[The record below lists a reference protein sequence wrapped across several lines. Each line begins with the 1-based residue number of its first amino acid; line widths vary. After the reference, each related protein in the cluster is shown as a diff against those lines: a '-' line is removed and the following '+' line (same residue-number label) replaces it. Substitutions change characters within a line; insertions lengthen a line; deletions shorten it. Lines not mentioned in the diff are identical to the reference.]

1 MGVDAK
7 SIQLLKQLVPAATL
21 IGYLV
26 NPLNPGAAV
35 YESEAS
41 TAAKTLGIEVNV
53 LHASSERDLDEV
65 FASLPKAGIG
75 GLAVPAEPFFDSQR
89 DRIVALAAR
98 YAIPAIYGIREYAVA
113 GGLMSYGASL
123 PDSYRRAATYVG
135 RVLKGEKAAN
145 LPVMEPTKYDL
156 VLNMK
161 TAKAFGLR
169 VPEQLVATADE
180 VIE

>member
-1 MGVDAK
+1 
-7 SIQLLKQLVPAATL
+7 
-21 IGYLV
+21 
-26 NPLNPGAAV
+26 
-35 YESEAS
+35 
-41 TAAKTLGIEVNV
+41 
-53 LHASSERDLDEV
+53 
-65 FASLPKAGIG
+65 
-75 GLAVPAEPFFDSQR
+75 VPAEPFFDSQR

-98 YAIPAIYGIREYAVA
+98 YAIPAIYGMREYAVA